1 VVAAGRD
8 HVARWRRSFDFAMLD
23 FRFVITTRIVVAPQ

>member
-23 FRFVITTRIVVAPQ
+23 FRFAITSRIVVAPQ

>member
-1 VVAAGRD
+1 VVAADRH
-8 HVARWRRSFDFAMLD
+8 HVARWRRAFDFAMLD